1 MNRSSEPGK
10 PNAAQSE
17 IAQHGPVAHAGD
29 AVGYGFAARAS
40 AGARYARCST
50 EGSVGGK

>member
-29 AVGYGFAARAS
+29 AVGYGFAAEQAPGRDTPDV
-40 AGARYARCST
+40 RPRDQ
-50 EGSVGGK
+50 